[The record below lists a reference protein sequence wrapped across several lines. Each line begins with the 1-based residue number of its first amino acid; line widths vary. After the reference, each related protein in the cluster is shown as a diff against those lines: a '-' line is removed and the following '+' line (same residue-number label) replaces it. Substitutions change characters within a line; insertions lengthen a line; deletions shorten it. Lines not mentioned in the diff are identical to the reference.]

1 MFRLSGRALKLLIG
15 IAAAVI
21 VLGGVFLAVL
31 PEIVRR
37 VAIAQVPKLTGRVL
51 QLDDVDLNVFTGH
64 VALKGVKVLKA
75 GTSNT
80 NERASEIER
89 VDVRLDYLP
98 LFVHHVRVKEITLV
112 APKIQIVRRGP
123 VEFDFSD
130 VIDRFKGRE
139 APKESKDKEPSKWV
153 VTVERVTIQSLA
165 GAARDQ
171 TTSPESVWRIDDLNL
186 AANNLMIGPDSKPG
200 RLQLSLKLNDAP
212 ITVTSDSL
220 VLTPLAAKARATV
233 EGFDVAPVRAYV
245 PPSVPASPRAGKV
258 SLAMAA
264 AIELS
269 PTGLKRGSVQG
280 KVTTAGLEV
289 FQTGKTEPFLKI
301 PRLDLEIKDADFVAR
316 SVTIGSVA
324 IDGLSLRAV
333 RDAQEKIDLLAL
345 AGPPDSKKS
354 GAPTGAT
361 PARSAAAGQARPV
374 SPESAKP
381 LASAEPARADFKLMV
396 EQVALRKAELGLKDE
411 SVKPLTTLTITDLSA
426 DVKDISWPVAGPAT
440 FAVSMNMPRSGRVEM
455 KGSVTPLPFDIDFD
469 LSLRNGAIEPY
480 QAYFPIKARFVG
492 TFFGDNHNHITLN
505 DGVLTATSRGKNWVE
520 KFAILAPGEKT
531 PAASFQRLR
540 VDGIDFSWP
549 KYAKVSRISLTK
561 PDLRVE
567 RDQDGVISLKKL
579 FTPDPA
585 RAGAAKPDK
594 PKSETAKAEP
604 AKKDNSPKPTPATG
618 PIPIPVEVG
627 MFVIEEGHAQFVDRT
642 TSPPFTETVS
652 RLALTIEGF
661 SSTPGR
667 RARISTQAVIGGNS
681 AFDLKGE
688 IAPFGEVYAD
698 LAGELRDFKLTTVN
712 PYADPVIAWAM
723 KTGQLALK
731 VHYRVEKNRL
741 TADNEIIVRN
751 LTVAPTRQNDE
762 VKKKIGLPLGMIVAL
777 VTDADNGIQV
787 KVPISGELD
796 HVKAD
801 PSDAIWTALKNAL
814 TNIVAAPF
822 RAINKLVRGKG
833 KGDSLDDLQVD
844 PVTFAAGSANVGPE
858 MGKHLTDVA
867 EFLRKTPMIKFAL
880 NPVAAPRDLESLKEQ
895 EVTLRIQRLQKERKL
910 PDFDAAVAAAF
921 KEEMP
926 DVTPPK
932 SGEAQLAA
940 LREREPAPD
949 GLMNELLERRV
960 AAVREALVK
969 NEGIAA
975 ERLIPGPVKAPA
987 GEDVTEGRIEFQ
999 IE

>member
-1 MFRLSGRALKLLIG
+1 V
-15 IAAAVI
+15 AA
-21 VLGGVFLAVL
+21 
-31 PEIVRR
+31 
-37 VAIAQVPKLTGRVL
+37 
-51 QLDDVDLNVFTGH
+51 D
-64 VALKGVKVLKA
+64 
-75 GTSNT
+75 
-80 NERASEIER
+80 
-89 VDVRLDYLP
+89 
-98 LFVHHVRVKEITLV
+98 
-112 APKIQIVRRGP
+112 
-123 VEFDFSD
+123 
-130 VIDRFKGRE
+130 
-139 APKESKDKEPSKWV
+139 
-153 VTVERVTIQSLA
+153 
-165 GAARDQ
+165 
-171 TTSPESVWRIDDLNL
+171 
-186 AANNLMIGPDSKPG
+186 
-200 RLQLSLKLNDAP
+200 
-212 ITVTSDSL
+212 
-220 VLTPLAAKARATV
+220 
-233 EGFDVAPVRAYV
+233 
-245 PPSVPASPRAGKV
+245 
-258 SLAMAA
+258 
-264 AIELS
+264 
-269 PTGLKRGSVQG
+269 
-280 KVTTAGLEV
+280 
-289 FQTGKTEPFLKI
+289 
-301 PRLDLEIKDADFVAR
+301 
-316 SVTIGSVA
+316 
-324 IDGLSLRAV
+324 
-333 RDAQEKIDLLAL
+333 
-345 AGPPDSKKS
+345 
-354 GAPTGAT
+354 
-361 PARSAAAGQARPV
+361 
-374 SPESAKP
+374 SAKP
-381 LASAEPARADFKLMV
+381 AAAEPARADFKLMV
-396 EQVALRKAELGLKDE
+396 EQIALRKAELGLKDE
-411 SVKPLTTLTITDLSA
+411 AVKPLTTLTITDLSA

-440 FAVSMNMPRSGRVEM
+440 FAVSMNMPKSGRVEM

-469 LSLRNGAIEPY
+469 LSLRNGSIEPY

-492 TFFGDNHNHITLN
+492 TFFGDNHNHIVLN
-505 DGVLTATSRGKNWVE
+505 DGVLTATSRGKNWIE

-540 VDGIDFSWP
+540 LDGIDFSWP
-549 KYAKVSRISLTK
+549 KYAKVSRIGLTK

-604 AKKDNSPKPTPATG
+604 VKKDSSPKPTPETG

-698 LAGELRDFKLTTVN
+698 LAGELRDFKLTTIN

-731 VHYRVEKNRL
+731 VHYRVEKNQL
-741 TADNEIIVRN
+741 TAENEIIVRN

-777 VTDADNGIQV
+777 VTDADNGIEV
-787 KVPISGELD
+787 KVPLSGELNQ
-796 HVKAD
+796 VKAD

-814 TNIVAAPF
+814 TNVVAAPF
-822 RAINKLVRGKG
+822 RAINKLVKG
-833 KGDSLDDLQVD
+833 KGESLDDLQVD
-844 PVTFAAGSANVGPE
+844 PVTFAAGSADVDPE

-867 EFLRKTPMIKFAL
+867 DFLRKTPMIKFAL
-880 NPVAAPRDLESLKEQ
+880 TPVAAPRDLESLKEQ
-895 EVTLRIQRLQKERKL
+895 EITLRIQRLQKERKL

-932 SGEAQLAA
+932 SGEAKLAA

-975 ERLIPGPVKAPA
+975 ERLIPGATKAPPT
-987 GEDVTEGRIEFQ
+987 EDVTEGRIEFQ
-999 IE
+999 IEQ

>member
-1 MFRLSGRALKLLIG
+1 MFRVSGRPLKVLIG
-15 IAAAVI
+15 VVAAVI
-21 VLGGVFLAVL
+21 VLGGVLLAVL

-51 QLDDVDLNVFTGH
+51 LLDDVDLNVFTGH
-64 VALKGVKVLKA
+64 LALKGVKVQKA
-75 GTSNT
+75 GT
-80 NERASEIER
+80 NERAYDIER
-89 VDVRLDYLP
+89 IDVRLDYLP
-98 LFVHHVRVKEITLV
+98 FFVHHVRVTEVTVV
-112 APKIQIVRRGP
+112 APQVQILRRGP
-123 VEFDFSD
+123 TEFDFSD
-130 VIDRFKGRE
+130 VLDRFKGTGS
-139 APKESKDKEPSKWV
+139 SKREPSKWV
-153 VTVERVTIQSLA
+153 VTLERVTVQHLT
-165 GAARDQ
+165 GVARDQ

-186 AANNLMIGPDSKPG
+186 AANNLMIGPGARPG
-200 RLQLSLKLNDAP
+200 RLQLSFRLNDAP

-233 EGFDVAPVRAYV
+233 EGFDVAPVQAYL
-245 PPSVPASPRAGKV
+245 PPSVPAAPRAGKV

-269 PTGLKRGSVQG
+269 PAGLKSGRVQG

-301 PRLDLEIKDADFVAR
+301 PRLDLEIKDADLVAR
-316 SVTIGSVA
+316 AVTIGSVGVE
-324 IDGLSLRAV
+324 GLSLRAV
-333 RDAQEKIDLLAL
+333 RDAQERIDLLAL
-345 AGPPDSKKS
+345 AGPSDSAKS
-354 GAPTGAT
+354 VEPVAARS
-361 PARSAAAGQARPV
+361 ARSAAAEPTRPAAAD
-374 SPESAKP
+374 SAP
-381 LASAEPARADFKLMV
+381 PAAAEPVHSDFKV
-396 EQVALRKAELGLKDE
+396 KFEQIALRKAELGFKDE
-411 SVKPLTTLTITDLSA
+411 AVKPLTTLTITDLSA
-426 DVKDISWPVAGPAT
+426 DVKDVSWPVTGPAA
-440 FAVSMNMPRSGRVEM
+440 FAVSMNMPKSGRVEM

-469 LSLRNGAIEPY
+469 LSLRDGSIEPF

-492 TFFGDNHNHITLN
+492 TFYGDNHNHVTLDN
-505 DGVLTATSRGKNWVE
+505 GTLTATSRGKNWIE
-520 KFAILAPGEKT
+520 KFAILAPGDKT
-531 PAASFQRLR
+531 PTASFQRLR
-540 VDGIDFSWP
+540 LDGIDFSWP

-561 PDLRVE
+561 PDIRVE
-567 RDQDGVISLKKL
+567 RDKDGVISLKKL
-579 FTPDPA
+579 FETDPA
-585 RAGAAKPDK
+585 KAKAAKP
-594 PKSETAKAEP
+594 EA
-604 AKKDNSPKPTPATG
+604 AKKDVSPPPSSAQPQSG

-642 TSPPFTETVS
+642 TTPPFTETVS
-652 RLALTIEGF
+652 RLALTIEGL

-667 RARISTQAVIGGNS
+667 RARISTQAVIGGSS

-688 IAPFGEVYAD
+688 IAPFGEIYAD

-731 VHYRVEKNRL
+731 VHYRVEKNQL

-787 KVPISGELD
+787 NVPISGELD

-822 RAINKLVRGKG
+822 RAISKAFKG

-844 PVTFAAGSANVGPE
+844 PVTFAAGSADVDPE

-867 EFLRKTPMIKFAL
+867 GFLRKTPMIKFAL
-880 NPVAAPRDLESLKEQ
+880 TPVAAPRDLESLKEQ
-895 EVTLRIQRLQKERKL
+895 EVTLRIQRLQKDRKL
-910 PDFDAAVAAAF
+910 PDFGAAVAAAF
-921 KEEMP
+921 KEELP
-926 DVTPPK
+926 GVTPPA
-932 SGEAQLAA
+932 SGEAKLAA

-949 GLMNELLERRV
+949 ALMNELLERRV

-969 NEGIAA
+969 NEGIPA
-975 ERLIPGPVKAPA
+975 ERLIPGTAKAAP
-987 GEDVTEGRIEFQ
+987 GDDVTEGRIEFQ
-999 IE
+999 IEQ

>member
-1 MFRLSGRALKLLIG
+1 MFRVSGRALKILIG

-51 QLDDVDLNVFTGH
+51 LLDDVDLNVFTGH
-64 VALKGVKVLKA
+64 LALKGVKVEKA
-75 GTSNT
+75 GT
-80 NERASEIER
+80 NERAYEIER
-89 VDVRLDYLP
+89 IDVRLDYLP
-98 LFVHHVRVKEITLV
+98 LFAHHVRVKEISVL

-130 VIDRFKGRE
+130 ILNRFKGS
-139 APKESKDKEPSKWV
+139 APSPSPQSKEPSKWV
-153 VTVERVTIQSLA
+153 VTLQQVTIQHLT
-165 GAARDQ
+165 GVGRDQ
-171 TTSPESVWRIDDLNL
+171 TTSPESVWRIDDLDL
-186 AANNLMIGPDSKPG
+186 AASNLMIGPDARPG
-200 RLQLSLKLNDAP
+200 RLQLSFRLNDAP
-212 ITVTSDSL
+212 ITVTSDAL
-220 VLTPLAAKARATV
+220 VLVPLAAKARATV
-233 EGFDVAPVRAYV
+233 EGFDVAPVRAYL
-245 PPSVPASPRAGKV
+245 PASVPASPRAGKV
-258 SLAMAA
+258 SLAMAG
-264 AIELS
+264 AIELD

-280 KVTTAGLEV
+280 KVATAGLEV

-301 PRLDLEIKDADFVAR
+301 PRLDVEIKDADLVAR
-316 SVTIGSVA
+316 SMTIGAVG
-324 IDGLSLRAV
+324 IEGLSLRAV
-333 RDAQEKIDLLAL
+333 RDAQERIDLLAL
-345 AGPPDSKKS
+345 AGPSDSPKS
-354 GAPTGAT
+354 GPPTGAA
-361 PARSAAAGQARPV
+361 PPRSVAADRARPL
-374 SPESAKP
+374 PADSAKP
-381 LASAEPARADFKLMV
+381 AAAEPGRAAFKLMV

-411 SVKPLTTLTITDLSA
+411 AVKPLTTLTITDLSA
-426 DVKDISWPVAGPAT
+426 DVKAISWPVAGPAT
-440 FAVSMNMPRSGRVEM
+440 FAVSMNMPKSGRVEM
-455 KGSVTPLPFDIDFD
+455 KGSVTPLPFDVEFD
-469 LSLRNGAIEPY
+469 LSLRNGSIEPY

-492 TFFGDNHNHITLN
+492 AFFGDNHNHIALN
-505 DGVLTATSRGKNWVE
+505 DGVLTAMSRGKNWIE
-520 KFAILAPGEKT
+520 KFAILPPGEKT

-540 VDGIDFSWP
+540 VEGIDFAWP
-549 KYAKVSRISLTK
+549 KYAKVARISLTK

-567 RDQDGVISLKKL
+567 RDRDGVISLKKL
-579 FTPDPA
+579 FEPDPA
-585 RAGAAKPDK
+585 RAGASKPDK
-594 PKSETAKAEP
+594 PRPETARPETAK
-604 AKKDNSPKPTPATG
+604 KDPSPTPTQETG

-642 TSPPFTETVS
+642 TTPPFTETVS

-667 RARISTQAVIGGNS
+667 RARVSTQAVIGGNS

-731 VHYRVEKNRL
+731 VHYRVEKNQL

-787 KVPISGELD
+787 NVPLSGELTQ
-796 HVKAD
+796 VKAD

-822 RAINKLVRGKG
+822 RAINKLVKG
-833 KGDSLDDLQVD
+833 KGDSLDDDLQVD
-844 PVTFAAGSANVGPE
+844 PVTFAAGSADVDPE

-880 NPVAAPRDLESLKEQ
+880 TPVAAPRDLESLKEQ

-910 PDFDAAVAAAF
+910 PDFSAAVAATF

-926 DVTPPK
+926 DVTPPA
-932 SGEAQLAA
+932 SGEAKLAA

-975 ERLIPGPVKAPA
+975 ERLIPGAAKAPA
-987 GEDVTEGRIEFQ
+987 SEDVTEGRIEFQ
-999 IE
+999 IEQ